1 MKNFNL
7 SDIQLTKYSFFTGKG
22 GVGKTSIACATA
34 VGLADLGKKILLIS
48 TDPASNLQ
56 DVFGQELNGHGTDI
70 SEVPGLVVVNLDP
83 EKAAAEYRESVIS
96 PYRGKLPE
104 SVIRN
109 MEEQLSGSCTVE
121 IAAFNEF
128 SDFITDEA
136 KQREY
141 DHIIFD
147 TAPTGHTL
155 RMLQLPSAWSTFIS
169 ESTHGASCLGQL
181 SGLEE
186 RKGIYKQAVST
197 LSDEKV
203 TSLVLVAR
211 PDLAPLKEAARSS
224 HELNLLG
231 IKNQI
236 LIINGVLQHSDD
248 NDNVTRLLSER
259 QNSALYNIPEEL
271 KGYPMYSVPLRSY
284 NLSNIENIRKMLSSD
299 NIIPEGDYKPLEGE
313 KNLDDLVDD
322 LFSSG
327 KRVIFTMGK
336 GGLGK
341 TTVATNIAL
350 KLKERG
356 AKVHLTTTDPAN
368 HLNYDLAIKAEIDI
382 SKIDEAEV
390 LEAYKNEV
398 RAKARENKMTAEDM
412 EYIEEDLRSPCTQE
426 IAVFKAFADIVE
438 KADTEI
444 VVIDTAPTGHT
455 LLLLDATQSYHK
467 EVERTQGEI
476 TGAVANLLPRLR
488 NPKETEVV
496 IVTLPETTPVFEA
509 ERLQQD
515 LHRAGI
521 ENKWWAI
528 NSCLSLV
535 DTQNPFLKAKA
546 QGELSWIDR
555 VKELSNNNAAL
566 IAWKE
571 K

>member
-22 GVGKTSIACATA
+22 GVGKTSIACATT

-259 QNSALYNIPEEL
+259 QNSALHNIPEEL
-271 KGYPMYSVPLRSY
+271 KDYPMYSVPLRSY

-336 GGLGK
+336 GGVGK
-341 TTVATNIAL
+341 TTIATNIAL

>member
-22 GVGKTSIACATA
+22 GVGKTSIACATS

-336 GGLGK
+336 GGVGK
-341 TTVATNIAL
+341 TTIATNIAL